1 MKEKFKSLKFY
12 TLKSLCPI
20 GSRRITV
27 IISEK
32 ILLWRKKKKEKKNKN
47 YPIPRNKKRKFTM
60 IEIYLIIKLIT
71 SFK

>member
-1 MKEKFKSLKFY
+1 M
-12 TLKSLCPI
+12 PN
-20 GSRRITV
+20 RIQKNYSYYFGKD
-27 IISEK
+27 IIME
-32 ILLWRKKKKEKKNKN
+32 KKKKKNKN

>member
-1 MKEKFKSLKFY
+1 M
-12 TLKSLCPI
+12 PN
-20 GSRRITV
+20 RIQKNYSYYLGKD
-27 IISEK
+27 IIME
-32 ILLWRKKKKEKKNKN
+32 KKKKKKNKN

>member
-1 MKEKFKSLKFY
+1 MPNRIQKNYSYYLGKDIIMEKN
-12 TLKSLCPI
+12 
-20 GSRRITV
+20 
-27 IISEK
+27 
-32 ILLWRKKKKEKKNKN
+32 KKKRKKNKN